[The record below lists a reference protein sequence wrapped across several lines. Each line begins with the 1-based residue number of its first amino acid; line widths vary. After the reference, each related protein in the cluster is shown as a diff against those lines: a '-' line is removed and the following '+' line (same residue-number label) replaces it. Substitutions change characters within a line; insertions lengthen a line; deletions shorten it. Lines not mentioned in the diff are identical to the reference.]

1 MPMWGGYWGIPWGGF
16 GWIFPLIGLVFML
29 AMAFMCFRM
38 MGGKMGGC
46 MSSHSGQGSGE
57 VEELRKE
64 IRDLREEIRK
74 IHGQA

>member
-1 MPMWGGYWGIPWGGF
+1 MPMWAGYWGAPWGGF
-16 GWIFPLIGLVFML
+16 GWIFPLIGLLFML
-29 AMAFMCFRM
+29 AMAVMCFRM
-38 MGGKMGGC
+38 MGGRMGGC
-46 MSSHSGQGSGE
+46 MSSYSRHGSGE